1 MLSTIPAYQTLGRK
15 SGWRWQSAAE
25 LPYPL
30 CHDRVRYYYL
40 GRNAVYHGAKALCL
54 QAGDEV
60 LFPSYHSGTEAAP
73 LLYLGCKLR
82 FYSVDRNLD
91 IDLDEIKSLIRTRT
105 KAIYAIHFFGFP
117 TLIEQLRKLADDHGL
132 YLIED
137 AALGLLGDVNDRP
150 LGSWGDIG
158 VFCLYK
164 SLPVA
169 VGGMLAIN
177 NPAVPLP
184 PPPRGGRF
192 YSELNLTT
200 KRLIHHWDLHG
211 GRIGHVARRTVE
223 GCFNLSLAKA
233 KIPVRSPEH
242 LAFDPDLL
250 DRGMGRL
257 SRGLLKLLDYE
268 SIALRRRANYTWL
281 TNRLEGTGVALVRE
295 DLPAG
300 AVPLFLPILVEDK
313 FGTVAALAQAKVE
326 AVPVWGIHHRYLPRG
341 KFPGTEFLVNH
352 AVEIPIFQDLAE
364 QHLERIARAVIDY
377 ARWPDAELAAPL
389 ANVGDN
395 ELTSTADVFA

>member
-1 MLSTIPAYQTLGRK
+1 
-15 SGWRWQSAAE
+15 
-25 LPYPL
+25 
-30 CHDRVRYYYL
+30 
-40 GRNAVYHGAKALCL
+40 
-54 QAGDEV
+54 
-60 LFPSYHSGTEAAP
+60 
-73 LLYLGCKLR
+73 
-82 FYSVDRNLD
+82 
-91 IDLDEIKSLIRTRT
+91 
-105 KAIYAIHFFGFP
+105 
-117 TLIEQLRKLADDHGL
+117 
-132 YLIED
+132 
-137 AALGLLGDVNDRP
+137 
-150 LGSWGDIG
+150 
-158 VFCLYK
+158 
-164 SLPVA
+164 
-169 VGGMLAIN
+169 MLAIN

-184 PPPRGGRF
+184 PPPQGGRF

-211 GRIGHVARRTVE
+211 GRIGHVARRAVE
-223 GCFNLSLAKA
+223 ACFNVSLAKA

-242 LAFDPDLL
+242 LAFDSDLL

-257 SRGLLKLLDYE
+257 SRNLLKFLDYE
-268 SIALRRRANYTWL
+268 SIARRRRANYTWL
-281 TNRLEGTGVALVRE
+281 TNRLAGTGVALVRE

-377 ARWPDAELAAPL
+377 ARWPDAEVAAPL

-395 ELTSTADVFA
+395 ELTSTANVFA